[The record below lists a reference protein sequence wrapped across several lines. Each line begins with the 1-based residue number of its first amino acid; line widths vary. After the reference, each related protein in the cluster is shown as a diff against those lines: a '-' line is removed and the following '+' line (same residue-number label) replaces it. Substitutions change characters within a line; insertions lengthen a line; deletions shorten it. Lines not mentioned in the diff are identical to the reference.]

1 MVDIVI
7 YGIFLFLLFYK
18 IDSRFVPSETLEK
31 DQTALL
37 KGFLAIWVVL
47 HHIAIEP
54 VARNEGSLFFFDQTG
69 TIPTAIFFFLMG
81 YGTFA
86 SYMKN
91 PEYHKGYIKKKM
103 VNVAIPYLLV
113 AGFYRL
119 IGSDYGYGVLW
130 FIRQGIIFY
139 GVFYI
144 AMRLFKDKK
153 KIVLGSVYLT
163 CLVITL
169 YLMMT
174 SVNMWEYETTFA
186 IFLGAVYAYSKHG
199 DRLLLETSAVTLLLS
214 LIVKNEG
221 LSYAFQ
227 KFGISVIF
235 ILFFVVLLKNYK
247 IGNRILE
254 GAGKI
259 SFELY
264 LIHPLFQ
271 KLVPQNNLISYAII
285 FLGVSVASACI
296 FHGICYNIKSI
307 LLKRTRGY

>member
-1 MVDIVI
+1 MVDLVF
-7 YGIFLFLLFYK
+7 YGFFLFLLFYK
-18 IDSRFVPSETLEK
+18 IDSRFVPSKTLEK

-54 VARNEGSLFFFDQTG
+54 VAKNEGSLVFFDQTG

-81 YGTFA
+81 YGTFT
-86 SYMKN
+86 SYMQN
-91 PEYHKGYIKKKM
+91 PEYHKEYIKKKM
-103 VNVAIPYLLV
+103 VNVVIPYLLV
-113 AGFYRL
+113 AGFYKL
-119 IGSDYGYGVLW
+119 IGSNYGYGVLW

-144 AMRLFKDKK
+144 AMRLFKNKQK
-153 KIVLGSVYLT
+153 LVLGSIYLT
-163 CLVITL
+163 CFAITV

-174 SVNMWEYETTFA
+174 SVKMWEYETTFA

-199 DRLLLETSAVTLLLS
+199 DRLLLETSAVTFFLS
-214 LIVKNEG
+214 LIMKNEG
-221 LSYAFQ
+221 LSYTFQ

-235 ILFFVVLLKNYK
+235 ILFFAAMLKNYK
-247 IGNRILE
+247 IGNKILE

-264 LIHPLFQ
+264 LIHPFFQ
-271 KLVPQNNLISYAII
+271 KVVPQYNLIFYAII
-285 FLGVSVASACI
+285 FLIVSVASACI
-296 FHGICYNIKSI
+296 FHSICYNIKSI
-307 LLKRTRGY
+307 LLKRARG